1 MNNTLLTVGQL
12 SIKKNDLPYITVFK
26 AKILKKYALERKTLQ
41 LNKHTN
47 VYSYEC
53 SGLNSVETKQ
63 PYDFLFSNLVIT
75 LHMYQIVV
83 PIKRFKSPFQVV
95 KGQMIYC

>member
-1 MNNTLLTVGQL
+1 MPWG
-12 SIKKNDLPYITVFK
+12 
-26 AKILKKYALERKTLQ
+26 E
-41 LNKHTN
+41 
-47 VYSYEC
+47 

-63 PYDFLFSNLVIT
+63 PYDFLFSNLVVT